1 MSNSKVNFAL
11 SLAAAAMLCGPAQAG
26 FMFVDNTSPYATPSS
41 AISGINDF
49 RTQLAAAGVGGMYL
63 GRSLATSGA
72 TASDWISVEFLAAEA
87 GYRNQFWGG
96 GSLLIDNQGNQSWAV
111 RPVGSFAA
119 NAGVL
124 NLGFCAV
131 TIGACLSNTANDAS
145 YLGSTQ
151 SIGMWITGDANT
163 AWLLWDDSGA
173 DIDDNH
179 DDLIVRLQYHSVPE
193 PATLALMGLG
203 LLGVAFARRR
213 KPSAI

>member
-1 MSNSKVNFAL
+1 
-11 SLAAAAMLCGPAQAG
+11 
-26 FMFVDNTSPYATPSS
+26 
-41 AISGINDF
+41 
-49 RTQLAAAGVGGMYL
+49 MYL